1 MSHISFGGLAIVAA
15 VGFGVPLLLGF
26 LPRVK
31 VPSVV
36 LEIFMGIVIGPSV
49 LGWVEVDAPIQVLSL
64 LGLASLL
71 FLAGLEVEVDRL
83 GGRPLRLA
91 LAGFVMSLALALGV
105 GYSLRAFGLIQ
116 TPLFVA
122 IVLAATGLGVII
134 PILKDSREIS
144 TPFGQLVVA
153 AASISDF
160 GTVVLLSLFFSREAS
175 STATQLFLL
184 GGFVV
189 LAAMLVMV
197 GLRGGRW
204 NRLSDVLVRLQDTT
218 AQIRVRGAALLL
230 ASLVA
235 VAERFGLETILAAF
249 VAGVI
254 LTLVDRDAALTHP
267 QFRAKL
273 EAIGFGLFVPI
284 FFVASGIRF
293 NLGAL
298 LASPSSLLQVPI
310 YLAALLVVR
319 GLPAW
324 LYVPLL
330 GTRRSIA
337 AGLFQATSLSFIV
350 ASVQIGMELRVL
362 TEATGAALVA
372 CALLSVLIFPLS
384 AGLVL
389 RRGQAGQCAATV
401 EG

>member
-1 MSHISFGGLAIVAA
+1 MSHVSFSGLAIVAA

-26 LPRVK
+26 LPRLK
-31 VPSVV
+31 LPSVV
-36 LEIFMGIVIGPSV
+36 LEIFVGVVIGPSV
-49 LGWVEVDAPIQVLSL
+49 LGWVVVDTPIQVLSL

-71 FLAGLEVEVDRL
+71 FLAGLEIEVDRL
-83 GGRPLRLA
+83 GGRALQLA
-91 LAGFVMSLALALGV
+91 LIGFVISLALALGV
-105 GYSLRAFGLIQ
+105 AYTLQAFGLIQ

-134 PILKDSREIS
+134 PILKDSGEIS
-144 TPFGQLVVA
+144 TQFGQLVVA

-175 STATQLFLL
+175 STATQIFLL

-197 GLRGGRW
+197 GVRGGRW
-204 NRLSDVLVRLQDTT
+204 NRLSDVLARLQDTT

-230 ASLVA
+230 VSLVA
-235 VAERFGLETILAAF
+235 IAERFGLETILGAF
-249 VAGVI
+249 IGGVI

-267 QFRAKL
+267 QFRVKL
-273 EAIGFGLFVPI
+273 EAIGFGLFIPV
-284 FFVASGIRF
+284 FFVASGIKF

-310 YLAALLVVR
+310 YLFALLAVR
-319 GLPAW
+319 GLPAG
-324 LYVPLL
+324 LYLSLL

-350 ASVQIGMELRVL
+350 ASVQIGMELKVL

-372 CALLSVLIFPLS
+372 SALLSVLIFPLS

-389 RRGQAGQCAATV
+389 RGAPAEPSR
-401 EG
+401 

>member
-1 MSHISFGGLAIVAA
+1 MSHISFSGLAIVAA
-15 VGFGVPLLLGF
+15 VGFAVPLLLGF
-26 LPRVK
+26 LPRLK
-31 VPSVV
+31 LPSVV

-49 LGWVEVDAPIQVLSL
+49 LGWVVVDAPIQVLSL

-71 FLAGLEVEVDRL
+71 FLAGLEIEMERL
-83 GGRPLRLA
+83 GGRALKLA
-91 LAGFVMSLALALGV
+91 LIGFVISLVLALGV
-105 GYSLRAFGLIQ
+105 GYSLQAFGLIQ

-134 PILKDSREIS
+134 PILKDSGEIS
-144 TPFGQLVVA
+144 NQFGQLVVA

-160 GTVVLLSLFFSREAS
+160 GTVILLSLFFSRETS

-184 GGFVV
+184 GGFLL
-189 LAAMLVMV
+189 LAAVLVMV
-197 GLRGGRW
+197 GVRGGRW
-204 NRLSDVLVRLQDTT
+204 NRLSNVLLRLQDTT
-218 AQIRVRGAALLL
+218 AQIRVRGGALLL
-230 ASLVA
+230 VSLVA
-235 VAERFGLETILAAF
+235 VAERFGLETILGAF

-254 LTLVDRDAALTHP
+254 LTLLDREASLTHP

-284 FFVASGIRF
+284 FFVTSGIKF

-298 LASPSSLLQVPI
+298 LASPSSMLQVPI
-310 YLAALLVVR
+310 YLLALLVVR

-330 GTRRSIA
+330 GPRRSIA

-350 ASVQIGMELRVL
+350 ASVQIGMELKVL

-372 CALLSVLIFPLS
+372 SALLSVLIFPLS

-389 RRGQAGQCAATV
+389 RGAPAEPSR
-401 EG
+401 

>member
-1 MSHISFGGLAIVAA
+1 MSHISFSGLAIVAA
-15 VGFGVPLLLGF
+15 VGFAVPLLLGF
-26 LPRVK
+26 LPRLK
-31 VPSVV
+31 LPSVV

-49 LGWVEVDAPIQVLSL
+49 LGWVVVDAPIQVLSL

-71 FLAGLEVEVDRL
+71 FLAGLEIEVERL
-83 GGRPLRLA
+83 GGRALELA
-91 LAGFVMSLALALGV
+91 LIGFVISLVLALGV
-105 GYSLRAFGLIQ
+105 GYSLQAFGLIQ

-134 PILKDSREIS
+134 PILKDSGEIS
-144 TPFGQLVVA
+144 NQFGQLVVA

-160 GTVVLLSLFFSREAS
+160 GTVILLSLFFSRETS

-184 GGFVV
+184 GGFLL
-189 LAAMLVMV
+189 LAAVLVMV
-197 GLRGGRW
+197 GVRGGRW

-218 AQIRVRGAALLL
+218 AQIRVRGGALLL
-230 ASLVA
+230 VSLVA
-235 VAERFGLETILAAF
+235 VAERFGLETILGAF

-254 LTLVDRDAALTHP
+254 LTLLDREASLTHP

-284 FFVASGIRF
+284 FFVTSGIKF

-298 LASPSSLLQVPI
+298 LASPSSMLQVPI
-310 YLAALLVVR
+310 YLLALLVVR

-324 LYVPLL
+324 LYLPLL
-330 GTRRSIA
+330 GPRRSIA

-389 RRGQAGQCAATV
+389 HGAPAEAIR
-401 EG
+401 

>member
-1 MSHISFGGLAIVAA
+1 VSHISFGGLAIVAA

-26 LPRVK
+26 LPRLK
-31 VPSVV
+31 LPSVV
-36 LEIFMGIVIGPSV
+36 LEIFAGIIIGPSV
-49 LGWVEVDAPIQVLSL
+49 LGWVVVDTPIQVLSL

-71 FLAGLEVEVDRL
+71 FLAGLEIEVDRL
-83 GGRPLRLA
+83 GGRALQLA
-91 LAGFVMSLALALGV
+91 LIGFVISLALALGV
-105 GYSLRAFGLIQ
+105 AYTLQAFGLIQ

-134 PILKDSREIS
+134 PILKDSGEIS
-144 TPFGQLVVA
+144 TQFGQLVVA

-197 GLRGGRW
+197 GVRGGRW
-204 NRLSDVLVRLQDTT
+204 NRLSDVLARLQDTT

-230 ASLVA
+230 VSLVA
-235 VAERFGLETILAAF
+235 IAERFGLETILGAF
-249 VAGVI
+249 IGGVI
-254 LTLVDRDAALTHP
+254 LTLVDREAALTHP
-267 QFRAKL
+267 QFRLKL
-273 EAIGFGLFVPI
+273 EAIGFGLFIPV
-284 FFVASGIRF
+284 FFVASGIKF

-310 YLAALLVVR
+310 YLVALLAVR

-324 LYVPLL
+324 LYLSLL

-350 ASVQIGMELRVL
+350 ASVQIGTELKVL

-372 CALLSVLIFPLS
+372 SALLSVLIFPLS

-389 RRGQAGQCAATV
+389 RGAPAEPSR
-401 EG
+401 

>member
-26 LPRVK
+26 LPRLK
-31 VPSVV
+31 LPSVV
-36 LEIFMGIVIGPSV
+36 LEIFVGVVIGPSV
-49 LGWVEVDAPIQVLSL
+49 LGWVVIDTPIQVLSL

-71 FLAGLEVEVDRL
+71 FLAGLEIEVDRL
-83 GGRPLRLA
+83 GGRALQLA
-91 LAGFVMSLALALGV
+91 LIGFVISLALALGV
-105 GYSLRAFGLIQ
+105 AYTLQAFGLIQ

-134 PILKDSREIS
+134 PILKDSGEIS
-144 TPFGQLVVA
+144 TQFGQLVVA

-175 STATQLFLL
+175 STATQIFLL

-197 GLRGGRW
+197 GVRGGRW
-204 NRLSDVLVRLQDTT
+204 NRLSDVLARLQDTT

-230 ASLVA
+230 VSLVA
-235 VAERFGLETILAAF
+235 IAERFGLETILGAF
-249 VAGVI
+249 IGGVI

-267 QFRAKL
+267 QFRVKL
-273 EAIGFGLFVPI
+273 EAIGFGLFIPV
-284 FFVASGIRF
+284 FFVASGIKF

-310 YLAALLVVR
+310 YLFALLAVR
-319 GLPAW
+319 GLPAG
-324 LYVPLL
+324 LYLSLL

-350 ASVQIGMELRVL
+350 ASVQIGMELKVL
-362 TEATGAALVA
+362 TEATSAALVA
-372 CALLSVLIFPLS
+372 SALLSVLIFPLS

-389 RRGQAGQCAATV
+389 RGAPAEPSR
-401 EG
+401 

>member
-1 MSHISFGGLAIVAA
+1 VSHVSFSGLAIVAA

-26 LPRVK
+26 LPRLK
-31 VPSVV
+31 LPSVV
-36 LEIFMGIVIGPSV
+36 LEIFVGVVIGPSV
-49 LGWVEVDAPIQVLSL
+49 LGWVVVDTPIQVLSL

-71 FLAGLEVEVDRL
+71 FLAGLEIEVDRL
-83 GGRPLRLA
+83 GGRALQLA
-91 LAGFVMSLALALGV
+91 LIGFVISLALALGV
-105 GYSLRAFGLIQ
+105 AYTLQAFGLIQ

-134 PILKDSREIS
+134 PILKDSGEIS
-144 TPFGQLVVA
+144 TQFGQLVVA

-175 STATQLFLL
+175 STATQIFLL

-197 GLRGGRW
+197 GVRGGRW
-204 NRLSDVLVRLQDTT
+204 NRLSDVLARLQDTT

-230 ASLVA
+230 VSLVA
-235 VAERFGLETILAAF
+235 IAERFGLETILGAF
-249 VAGVI
+249 IGGVI

-267 QFRAKL
+267 QFRVKL
-273 EAIGFGLFVPI
+273 EAIGFGLFIPV
-284 FFVASGIRF
+284 FFVASGIKF

-310 YLAALLVVR
+310 YLFALLAVR
-319 GLPAW
+319 GLPAG
-324 LYVPLL
+324 LYLSLL

-350 ASVQIGMELRVL
+350 ASVQIGMELKVL
-362 TEATGAALVA
+362 TEATSAALVA
-372 CALLSVLIFPLS
+372 SALLSVLIFPLS

-389 RRGQAGQCAATV
+389 RGAPAEPSR
-401 EG
+401 

>member
-1 MSHISFGGLAIVAA
+1 VSHVSFGGLAIVAA
-15 VGFGVPLLLGF
+15 VGFGVPLLLGL
-26 LPRVK
+26 LPRLK
-31 VPSVV
+31 LPSVV
-36 LEIFMGIVIGPSV
+36 LEIFVGIVVGPSV
-49 LGWVEVDAPIQVLSL
+49 LGWVEVDTPIQVLSL

-71 FLAGLEVEVDRL
+71 FLAGLEIEVDRL
-83 GGRPLRLA
+83 GGRALQLA
-91 LAGFVMSLALALGV
+91 VIGFVISLALALGV
-105 GYSLRAFGLIQ
+105 AYTLQAFGLVR

-134 PILKDSREIS
+134 PILKDSGEIS
-144 TPFGQLVVA
+144 NQFGQVVVA

-160 GTVVLLSLFFSREAS
+160 GTVILLSLFFSRETS

-184 GGFVV
+184 GGFLV
-189 LAAMLVMV
+189 LAAMFVMV
-197 GLRGGRW
+197 GVRGGRW

-218 AQIRVRGAALLL
+218 AQIRVRGGALLL
-230 ASLVA
+230 VSMVA
-235 VAERFGLETILAAF
+235 VAERFGLETILGAF
-249 VAGVI
+249 IAGVI
-254 LTLVDRDAALTHP
+254 LTLLDREAALTHP
-267 QFRAKL
+267 QFRVKL

-284 FFVASGIRF
+284 FFVTSGIKF

-298 LASPSSLLQVPI
+298 LASPSSMLQVPV
-310 YLAALLVVR
+310 YLLALLVVR

-324 LYVPLL
+324 LYLPLL

-372 CALLSVLIFPLS
+372 SALLSVLIFPLS

-389 RRGQAGQCAATV
+389 RGAPA
-401 EG
+401 ESD

>member
-1 MSHISFGGLAIVAA
+1 VSHISFGGLAIVAA

-26 LPRVK
+26 LPRLK
-31 VPSVV
+31 LPSVV
-36 LEIFMGIVIGPSV
+36 LEIFVGVVIGPSV
-49 LGWVEVDAPIQVLSL
+49 LGWVVIDTPIQVLSL

-71 FLAGLEVEVDRL
+71 FLAGLEIEVDRL
-83 GGRPLRLA
+83 GGRALQLA
-91 LAGFVMSLALALGV
+91 LIGFVISLALALGV
-105 GYSLRAFGLIQ
+105 AYTLQAFGLIQ

-134 PILKDSREIS
+134 PILKDSGEIS
-144 TPFGQLVVA
+144 TQFGQLVVA

-175 STATQLFLL
+175 STATQIFLL

-197 GLRGGRW
+197 GVRGGRW
-204 NRLSDVLVRLQDTT
+204 NRLSDVLARLQDTT

-230 ASLVA
+230 VSLVA
-235 VAERFGLETILAAF
+235 IAERFGLETILGAF
-249 VAGVI
+249 IGGVI

-267 QFRAKL
+267 QFRVKL
-273 EAIGFGLFVPI
+273 EAIGFGLFIPV
-284 FFVASGIRF
+284 FFVASGIKF

-310 YLAALLVVR
+310 YLFALLAVR
-319 GLPAW
+319 GLPAG
-324 LYVPLL
+324 LYLSLL

-350 ASVQIGMELRVL
+350 ASVQIGMELKVL
-362 TEATGAALVA
+362 TEATSAALVA
-372 CALLSVLIFPLS
+372 SALLSVLIFPLS

-389 RRGQAGQCAATV
+389 RGAPAEPSR
-401 EG
+401 